1 MPILIFLIFQ
11 VEVKT
16 HLLPESAHKK
26 LTVGDPFE
34 LVVTLIY
41 PQSGKISEPIPE
53 SLPPFAVLGLSNKVV
68 QQKGTATSDYRIKL
82 AAFAAG
88 DLKLPVFKFVYQGV
102 NAPAETLKSEPVPVT
117 IASVLPKDMKD
128 INDVKKM
135 YEFPNY
141 LPLVLLLIFLAALAA
156 AYLGYRLYYK
166 LRKDRALTL
175 PALPPWE
182 EALLA
187 LEKLNALNLVAQGF
201 VKRYYYAL
209 SEILKRYI
217 ERRFAFN
224 AVEQTTTEIM
234 NHMKL
239 YKIPR
244 RDDFGKFFN
253 RADMVKYAKLVPQAE
268 ELNTATVQVRFLVLA
283 SKPEEKSAEPE

>member
-11 VEVKT
+11 VEVKAR
-16 HLLPESAHKK
+16 LLPESANKK

-34 LVVTLIY
+34 LIITLSY
-41 PQSGKISEPIPE
+41 PQSGKISEPVPE
-53 SLPPFAVLGLSNKVV
+53 SLPPFAVLGLSNKMV
-68 QQKGTATSDYRIKL
+68 QQRGTATSDYRIKL

-102 NAPAETLKSEPVPVT
+102 NAPVETLKSEPVPVT
-117 IASVLPKDMKD
+117 ITSVLPKDMKD

-135 YEFPNY
+135 CEFPNY
-141 LPLVLLLIFLAALAA
+141 LPLVLLLVLLAALTAV
-156 AYLGYRLYYK
+156 YFGYRLYNK
-166 LRKDRALTL
+166 LRKGRTLTA
-175 PALPPWE
+175 PALPPWD

-217 ERRFAFN
+217 ERRYEFN

-234 NHMKL
+234 YTMRYHKV
-239 YKIPR
+239 PE

-253 RADMVKYAKLVPQAE
+253 RADMVKYAKFVPQPE
-268 ELNTATVQVRFLVLA
+268 ELNIAAVQVRELVLA
-283 SKPEEKSAEPE
+283 TKPEEKPAEPE

>member
-11 VEVKT
+11 AEVKA

-34 LVVTLIY
+34 LIVTLSY

-53 SLPPFAVLGLSNKVV
+53 SLPPFAVIGLSNKVV
-68 QQKGTATSDYRIKL
+68 LQKGIATSEYRIKL
-82 AAFAAG
+82 AAFATG
-88 DLKLPVFKFVYQGV
+88 NLKLPVFKFVYQEGS
-102 NAPAETLKSEPVPVT
+102 APAETLKSEPVPVT
-117 IASVLPKDMKD
+117 IASILPKEMKD

-141 LPLVLLLIFLAALAA
+141 LPLVLLIISLAALAV
-156 AYLGYRLYYK
+156 AYFGYRLYNK
-166 LRKDRALTL
+166 FRKSRFMSA
-175 PALPPWE
+175 PALPPWD

-187 LEKLNALNLVAQGF
+187 LEKLNALNLTAQGL

-239 YKIPR
+239 NKIPR

-253 RADMVKYAKLVPQAE
+253 RADMVKYAKFVPQHE
-268 ELNTATVQVRFLVLA
+268 ELDNAAVQVQELVLA
-283 SKPEEKSAEPE
+283 TKLEEKPAEPA